1 VPIIALALIGLYVS
15 RYLAA
20 YQLGHIDSVW
30 EPFFAGSPDD
40 PRNGTEEIIT
50 SSVSEAWPVPDAAVG
65 GYTYLLEIVTG
76 VIGSEKRWR
85 TMPWLVILFGLMI
98 APLGVVSISFIII
111 QPIVIGTWSTL
122 ALIGAA
128 AVLIQIPYAL
138 DELIASVQFIRRR
151 VQAGANWLRVLIVGD
166 TDEGSTRESGDEFD
180 AKPVAVLRDMVGGG
194 VNLPWNLAAAAAVGA
209 WLMFTRL
216 IFDAD
221 GRMADADHVIGALA
235 LTVVSLAAAEVA
247 RALRYLLV
255 PLGVMLIAA
264 PFVFE
269 ASAASLVNAVVC
281 GGLLI
286 ALSVRRGPVKE
297 RYGSWDKLIV

>member
-1 VPIIALALIGLYVS
+1 
-15 RYLAA
+15 
-20 YQLGHIDSVW
+20 
-30 EPFFAGSPDD
+30 
-40 PRNGTEEIIT
+40 
-50 SSVSEAWPVPDAAVG
+50 VPDAAVG

-138 DELIASVQFIRRR
+138 DELIASVQFVRRR
-151 VQAGANWLRVLIVGD
+151 VKAGANWLRVLIVGD

-180 AKPVAVLRDMVGGG
+180 AKPGAVIKDMVGGG
-194 VNLPWNLAAAAAVGA
+194 VNLPWNLAAAGVVGA

-216 IFDAD
+216 TFDAA

-247 RALRYLLV
+247 RALRFLLA
-255 PLGVMLIAA
+255 PLGLMLIAA
-264 PFVFE
+264 PFLFE
-269 ASAASLVNAVVC
+269 ATTGGMVNAIVC
-281 GGLLI
+281 GVLLI